1 MKFASST
8 RTVRLNT
15 STALGLLIV
24 GSIMFVAAFS
34 TKCVSEVG
42 LMIIMVLLRVVG
54 FICLPIII
62 NSVSAIFKII
72 DSNQKVLQGY
82 KSFAA
87 NCGDKL
93 AQLDVAHID

>member
-1 MKFASST
+1 
-8 RTVRLNT
+8 
-15 STALGLLIV
+15 
-24 GSIMFVAAFS
+24 MFVAAFS

-42 LMIIMVLLRVVG
+42 LIIIIVLLRVVG

-82 KSFAA
+82 NSFAA

-93 AQLDVAHID
+93 AQLDVGHID